1 MIAFR
6 YICRKPPRFKYNIV
20 NYVRFTEQRFRFKVN
35 IWHESIQVKPIVRI
49 WMKSYHYEVDPVYLQ
64 AKLSLTKLSRRWKLV
79 SSWSY
84 IVFLTV
90 LTQTVQQ
97 HHSKTCDQF

>member
-35 IWHESIQVKPIVRI
+35 IWHESIQVKPIVWLNEKLLLWSRFGI
-49 WMKSYHYEVDPVYLQ
+49 LTGEVEFD
-64 AKLSLTKLSRRWKLV
+64 
-79 SSWSY
+79 
-84 IVFLTV
+84 
-90 LTQTVQQ
+90 
-97 HHSKTCDQF
+97 